1 MTGVLYLVATPI
13 GNLGDLSDRARQ
25 VLAGVDLIA
34 AEDTRRT
41 GQLLHGLGI
50 SRPLLSLHE
59 HNERAR
65 VPGIVAR
72 LQAGEAVALVSDA
85 GTPLIS
91 DPGFRLVR
99 AAIAAEVEVTALPGP
114 CAAIVALTLSGLPSD
129 RFCFEGF
136 LPARPAARRSRL
148 EQLATE
154 ARTLVFYESGQRLV
168 SMLQECIAAFGE
180 EREAALGRELTKR
193 YEQVCRGPLGE
204 LAIRAGAEPDLC
216 RGELTVVVAGAS
228 GEATEAD
235 EARLRELLPKLL
247 RHLSPSQAAG
257 LAAELTGQP
266 RNGCYRLALELT
278 KVE

>member
-1 MTGVLYLVATPI
+1 MSGVLYLVATPI

-25 VLAGVDLIA
+25 VLAAVDLVA

-41 GQLLHGLGI
+41 GQLLSGLGI

-65 VPGIVAR
+65 AAGIVDR
-72 LQAGEAVALVSDA
+72 LQAGHSVALVSDA
-85 GTPLIS
+85 GTPLVS

-99 AAIAAEVEVTALPGP
+99 AAIAAGVEVTALPGP

-136 LPARPAARRSRL
+136 LPARPAARRTRL
-148 EQLATE
+148 AQLSAE
-154 ARTLVFYESGQRLV
+154 PRTLVFYESGQRLQA
-168 SMLQECIAAFGE
+168 MLEDCAAVFGVA
-180 EREAALGRELTKR
+180 REAALGRELTKR
-193 YEQVCRGPLGE
+193 YEQVCRGALGA
-204 LAIRAGAEPDLC
+204 LACRAAAEPDLC
-216 RGELTVVVAGAS
+216 RGELTVVVAGAEDPNP
-228 GEATEAD
+228 GAEKAQLTEW
-235 EARLRELLPKLL
+235 LPKLL
-247 RHLSPSQAAG
+247 QYLSPSQAAA

-266 RNGCYRLALELT
+266 RNACYRLALELA